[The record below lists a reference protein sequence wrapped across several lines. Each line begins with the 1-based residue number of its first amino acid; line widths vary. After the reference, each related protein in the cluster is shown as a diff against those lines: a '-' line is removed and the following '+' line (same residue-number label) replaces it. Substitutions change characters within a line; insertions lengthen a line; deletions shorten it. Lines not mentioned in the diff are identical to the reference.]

1 MHAADEARHE
11 DVVAQTEAYLQLVE
25 DADGDARRE
34 AGVGHAAQVDEAGVA
49 EHAVERVEDE
59 EGQHV
64 EYHAEANAQAHAIQV
79 RVEVVHAILKGI
91 DKQSR
96 YQHRKGVVS
105 EDTPIR
111 KRASGEGPFDKSV
124 E

>member
-1 MHAADEARHE
+1 M
-11 DVVAQTEAYLQLVE
+11 E
-25 DADGDARRE
+25 DADGDARCE
-34 AGVGHAAQVDEAGVA
+34 AGVGHATQVDEAGVA

-59 EGQHV
+59 EGHHV
-64 EYHAEANAQAHAIQV
+64 EHHAEANAQTHATQV
-79 RVEVVHAILKGI
+79 RVEAVHAMLKGI

-105 EDTPIR
+105 EDTPIG

>member
-1 MHAADEARHE
+1 MN
-11 DVVAQTEAYLQLVE
+11 VWKMKKPTC
-25 DADGDARRE
+25 
-34 AGVGHAAQVDEAGVA
+34 
-49 EHAVERVEDE
+49 RVPCR
-59 EGQHV
+59 
-64 EYHAEANAQAHAIQV
+64 ANAQAHAIQV